1 MVASRLDVHLTTY
14 SHLAFGA
21 LPSSTLRCHQS
32 IKMCHWSGKWLTT
45 SRSLPPSLVT
55 WIWSLKPIWWKNRPN
70 SQVVSWPLHVYHGTY
85 AQPPHTDKCHN
96 YDNDNNDKNTVTFL
110 ILVSPLLPGSLP
122 SPFSPTSVLSMVLD
136 AFKCWDSRQTIQYSS
151 CSSLYLLTSG
161 SCFPFT
167 NSWVLMPRSHP

>member
-32 IKMCHWSGKWLTT
+32 IKMCHWSGKWLTS

-110 ILVSPLLPGSLP
+110 ILSSIGFPIASWKPSKSVFSHLSSFHGPGC
-122 SPFSPTSVLSMVLD
+122 FQVL
-136 AFKCWDSRQTIQYSS
+136 
-151 CSSLYLLTSG
+151 G
-161 SCFPFT
+161 
-167 NSWVLMPRSHP
+167 

>member
-1 MVASRLDVHLTTY
+1 MSTWLPIPTSPLALSHLLLWDVTSQLKCVIGLANGSLARGPCHLTTY

-21 LPSSTLRCHQS
+21 L
-32 IKMCHWSGKWLTT
+32 
-45 SRSLPPSLVT
+45 RSLPPSLVT

-110 ILVSPLLPGSLP
+110 ILSSIGFPIASWKPSKSVFSHLSSFHGPGC
-122 SPFSPTSVLSMVLD
+122 FQVL
-136 AFKCWDSRQTIQYSS
+136 
-151 CSSLYLLTSG
+151 G
-161 SCFPFT
+161 
-167 NSWVLMPRSHP
+167 

>member
-55 WIWSLKPIWWKNRPN
+55 WIWSLQPIWWKNRPN
-70 SQVVSWPLHVYHGTY
+70 SQVVSWPLHVYHVTY
-85 AQPPHTDKCHN
+85 AQPPHTDKYHN

-110 ILVSPLLPGSLP
+110 ILSSIGFPIASWKPSKSVFSHLSSFHGPGC
-122 SPFSPTSVLSMVLD
+122 FQVL
-136 AFKCWDSRQTIQYSS
+136 
-151 CSSLYLLTSG
+151 G
-161 SCFPFT
+161 
-167 NSWVLMPRSHP
+167 